1 MAPKNTVL
9 KKAFV
14 LSVVFQFSHRFSPK
28 PPQFS
33 GVFPSLRGTSAS
45 RLTVERC
52 KAWIKSS
59 PKTTLE
65 VSPPGTQL
73 EGVNHQTKPGE
84 DLDQPWP
91 NEKEDRCCEK
101 FQKLRL
107 ELLEFVGKQKSFPF
121 FSRFYHGSR
130 CSRKGPLVPPTKP
143 RSESPTFFF
152 QEGEMKV
159 ASHFSGKA
167 RGKSSRSLAFHTHF
181 TPKGIPGANGSW
193 RNMRLAPFLTHLW
206 RRGVSLPVRLA
217 SFRVF
222 NYPTIRTGLLG
233 FTLLGRHKRN
243 AWNQQKKLSKLK
255 WEKNS
260 SSQQSDTSNLPDLE
274 HSFYILPL
282 LWLNWVENNANS
294 NHLNH
299 SPAWSPHDFPH
310 LFWTRNNP
318 ESSIENDCFTVLR
331 LFQILARCMI
341 LIVGFHSKIIFW
353 YLTLVGYKVPG
364 RFGVRPPLPQD
375 QNHLKEIKDSLQ
387 KNGLVSIKSSLNWVL
402 KLALLLYFFAVCLMM
417 KIIHIIMW
425 RL

>member
-91 NEKEDRCCEK
+91 NEKEDRLSWKVPEVAVEIALIWWETQKCSI
-101 FQKLRL
+101 FQW
-107 ELLEFVGKQKSFPF
+107 
-121 FSRFYHGSR
+121 FYRGSR
-130 CSRKGPLVPPTKP
+130 CSQKGPWGATNKTQV
-143 RSESPTFFF
+143 RIPTFFF
-152 QEGEMKV
+152 QEGEMNV

-193 RNMRLAPFLTHLW
+193 RNMRLAPKKHTFGDGAFHCQFD
-206 RRGVSLPVRLA
+206 SLALGFSTIRPSEPGCWDSLCWEDTKETRETNKK
-217 SFRVF
+217 
-222 NYPTIRTGLLG
+222 NYPNWNEKKTIPPSKVIHLIYPTWNIPFTSFHYYGWTELKTMPTPTTSITHQHGHHMTSHIFFELG
-233 FTLLGRHKRN
+233 TI
-243 AWNQQKKLSKLK
+243 Q
-255 WEKNS
+255 
-260 SSQQSDTSNLPDLE
+260 
-274 HSFYILPL
+274 
-282 LWLNWVENNANS
+282 
-294 NHLNH
+294 
-299 SPAWSPHDFPH
+299 
-310 LFWTRNNP
+310 
-318 ESSIENDCFTVLR
+318 
-331 LFQILARCMI
+331 
-341 LIVGFHSKIIFW
+341 
-353 YLTLVGYKVPG
+353 KVP
-364 RFGVRPPLPQD
+364 
-375 QNHLKEIKDSLQ
+375 LKMIALQYLDYARSLQ
-387 KNGLVSIKSSLNWVL
+387 DEWSWLLAFTARSS
-402 KLALLLYFFAVCLMM
+402 FG
-417 KIIHIIMW
+417 I
-425 RL
+425 